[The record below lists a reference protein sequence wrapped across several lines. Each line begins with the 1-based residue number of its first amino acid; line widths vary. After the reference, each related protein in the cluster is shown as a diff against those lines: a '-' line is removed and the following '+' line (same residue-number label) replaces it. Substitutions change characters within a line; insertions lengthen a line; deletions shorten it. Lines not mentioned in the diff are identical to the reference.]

1 MDMKTVTI
9 VADDK
14 VGLLAD
20 VSYVLG
26 KAKVNIESIGV
37 EVIADKALIS
47 LALSDSMRG
56 GEVLESA
63 GYKVAEANSVVVK
76 LKDEPGELSRLTGML
91 SADGINIGNVH
102 MLSKAG
108 DTTVLSVGVD
118 KPKRAST
125 LLKNYLVAQETGY

>member
-1 MDMKTVTI
+1 MKTVTL

-20 VSYVLG
+20 VSYILG

-47 LALSDSMRG
+47 LALSDSERG
-56 GEVLESA
+56 GSVLEAA

-76 LKDEPGELSRLTGML
+76 LKDEPGELAKVTGLL
-91 SADGINIGNVH
+91 SAEGISIGNVH
-102 MLSKAG
+102 MLSKGG

-118 KPKRAST
+118 KPKRASS
-125 LLKNYLVAQETGY
+125 LLKNYLVAQEAGY